1 MICHFLLLAPLLV
14 MFHFFHACYSLLSCT
29 FVACFHCLFLL
40 LVFIALSLSLFIHFC
55 YFLLLLTFVIH
66 FYYLFC
72 SLQQA
77 LACCSLTTT
86 RQTTKIRYLFDMLLL
101 TSDSLLPIIH
111 FWFSTFANWYP
122 PFKVFFLYDF
132 IFLCCLFFFMYVIY
146 MLIMSNCLLCAKFT
160 FRMFAI
166 FFQMFYLAHYNLLI

>member
-1 MICHFLLLAPLLV
+1 MICHFFLLAPLLLV
-14 MFHFFHACYSLLSCT
+14 VHFFHACYSLLSCT

-55 YFLLLLTFVIH
+55 YLLLLLTFVIH

-86 RQTTKIRYLFDMLLL
+86 WQTTKIRYLFDMLLF
-101 TSDSLLPIIH
+101 TSASLLPIIH
-111 FWFSTFANWYP
+111 FWFFTFANLYP
-122 PFKVFFLYDF
+122 PFKFFKNMISFFYVLNFVYVVYC
-132 IFLCCLFFFMYVIY
+132 FLC
-146 MLIMSNCLLCAKFT
+146 MSFIC
-160 FRMFAI
+160 
-166 FFQMFYLAHYNLLI
+166 